1 MTFSCLFVSLGK
13 RLIVPNAVS
22 RFGSFVCCRKLVD
35 YCRACLADDLVL
47 GIRASRT
54 TDCADNQPLF
64 DQWDA
69 ASRGN
74 DSIEREQIV
83 EMHKVDTV
91 LEDLRFAPEG
101 RGCSS
106 LVLGN
111 LNGGKH
117 RTVHPLKGDEVAA
130 GIDHRYVHLP
140 IPLLRLCHR
149 RVNGRLS
156 SVE

>member
-1 MTFSCLFVSLGK
+1 MAFSYLLIRLED
-13 RLIVPNAVS
+13 RLIVPNAFS
-22 RFGSFVCCRKLVD
+22 RFGLFVRCWQLVD
-35 YCRACLADDLVL
+35 YCRACLADDFVL
-47 GIRASRT
+47 GIRSSRT
-54 TDCADNQPLF
+54 TDCADNRPLF

-91 LEDLRFAPEG
+91 LELLRWAPEG
-101 RGCSS
+101 RGCFC
-106 LVLGN
+106 LVLCN

-117 RTVHPLKGDEVAA
+117 RAVHSLEGDEVAA

-140 IPLLRLCHR
+140 IPLLRICHR
-149 RVNGRLS
+149 RVNNSLC
-156 SVE
+156 SV